1 MVPELGRRRCPPLGL
16 LGCEA
21 GPSSLT
27 GGNTGP
33 RQTPASDRCPALQ
46 EGLSSPGP
54 SLLCLRGQWCPPGM
68 GWCPPG
74 TPAPHQLGVRA
85 VVGPWGG
92 GGHLSPHNVFEFCR
106 QAGLTRPSCD
116 PTRLCCHRQPPS
128 SGPCLIIQGLFSDWQ
143 AGRGKDSSG
152 QVPLT
157 VAEGTAFRQREQKH
171 WRPEAE
177 QL

>member
-1 MVPELGRRRCPPLGL
+1 MVSTWDGVVPTRH
-16 LGCEA
+16 
-21 GPSSLT
+21 PSPSPAWGQSS
-27 GGNTGP
+27 GG
-33 RQTPASDRCPALQ
+33 AL
-46 EGLSSPGP
+46 
-54 SLLCLRGQWCPPGM
+54 
-68 GWCPPG
+68 
-74 TPAPHQLGVRA
+74 
-85 VVGPWGG
+85 GG

-128 SGPCLIIQGLFSDWQ
+128 SGPCLIIQGLFSDCQ